1 MAKAVYLQNEISK
14 LRHECPDGRW
24 FVSPKELR
32 ALLTEERIGE
42 VVRESNVPVIQH
54 PSVTELISKE
64 AKILLGILIWMGAS
78 HDVLKFI
85 ERGELDKQLPL
96 EEYRVAETDPSIA
109 AAFVERQWSFIPPIF
124 RKEMSGYH
132 CRFRE
137 QEILP
142 IIGKQ
147 SLGAGSVGV
156 VDKVEI
162 LPTAQ
167 TIFPDAVCS
176 VSTDWQQ

>member
-1 MAKAVYLQNEISK
+1 MARAEVYLQIEISK

-24 FVSPKELR
+24 FICPKELSV
-32 ALLTEERIGE
+32 LLTEERIGE

-54 PSVTELISKE
+54 PDVTELIFKE
-64 AKILLGILIWMGAS
+64 AKMLLGILIWVGAS

-96 EEYRVAETDPSIA
+96 EVNRVAEIEPSIA
-109 AAFVERQWSFIPPIF
+109 AAFLECQWSFIPPIF

-142 IIGKQ
+142 IIGQ
-147 SLGAGSVGV
+147 WSLGTGNVGV
-156 VDKVEI
+156 VDKIEL

-167 TIFPDAVCS
+167 NIFPDSVCS
-176 VSTDWQQ
+176 VSTDWR